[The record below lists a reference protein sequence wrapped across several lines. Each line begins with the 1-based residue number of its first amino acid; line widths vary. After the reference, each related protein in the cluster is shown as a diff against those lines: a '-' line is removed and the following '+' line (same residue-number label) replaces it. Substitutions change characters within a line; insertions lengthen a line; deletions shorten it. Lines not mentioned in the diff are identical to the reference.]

1 MDEVSHLELTFVGR
15 TYMILLYVIA
25 SIFLLLI
32 LGEILNH
39 ASGNPDSTY
48 SIYFALS
55 IWITF
60 IAGGIVYEW
69 HRLAFKRLGME
80 RKSVKILLPLV
91 FLLIVGP
98 IVILV
103 SVSPYH
109 PAIRFVISVI
119 AVLSIWVIRRS
130 LIMAVKD
137 RLRSVREREF

>member
-1 MDEVSHLELTFVGR
+1 MNEKSHLELAFIGR

-32 LGEILNH
+32 LGEILNN
-39 ASGNPDSTY
+39 ATGNPNSTY
-48 SIYFALS
+48 SLYFALS
-55 IWITF
+55 IWIAF

-91 FLLIVGP
+91 FLLIAGVV
-98 IVILV
+98 VILI
-103 SVSPYH
+103 SASPYH

-119 AVLSIWVIRRS
+119 AVISIWIIRRS
-130 LIMAVKD
+130 LTMAIKD

>member
-1 MDEVSHLELTFVGR
+1 MVEQSHLEMTFVGR

-32 LGEILNH
+32 LGEILNQ
-39 ASGNPDSTY
+39 ASGDPNSTY
-48 SIYFALS
+48 SLYFALA

-69 HRLAFKRLGME
+69 HRLAFKRLGMQ
-80 RKSVKILLPLV
+80 RRSVKILMPLV
-91 FLLIVGP
+91 FLLIVGVV
-98 IVILV
+98 VILV
-103 SVSPYH
+103 SISPYH

-119 AVLSIWVIRRS
+119 AVMSIWVMIRV
-130 LIMAVKD
+130 LKMAVKD

>member
-1 MDEVSHLELTFVGR
+1 MSEKSHLEIAFIGR

-32 LGEILNH
+32 LGEILNN
-39 ASGNPDSTY
+39 ATENPDSTY
-48 SIYFALS
+48 SLYFALS
-55 IWITF
+55 IWMTF

-80 RKSVKILLPLV
+80 KRSVKIVLPLV
-91 FLLIVGP
+91 FLLIAGMV
-98 IVILV
+98 VILI
-103 SVSPYH
+103 SASPYH

-119 AVLSIWVIRRS
+119 AVISIWIIRRS
-130 LIMAVKD
+130 LTMAIKD